1 MSLNVHDHA
10 KFQNKYMF
18 VHSIVG
24 FIFYLQ
30 RKNKQLEI
38 AAISKHIFSGKLN
51 AVFFLFDL

>member
-10 KFQNKYMF
+10 KLQNKYMF
-18 VHSIVG
+18 LHFIMW

-38 AAISKHIFSGKLN
+38 AAMYIHIYSGKLN
-51 AVFFLFDL
+51 AVFFIFDL